1 MPHTPNRVVPV
12 TVDVTAAADG
22 TVSITCTPDI
32 AGIVKDTSH
41 ALIAFTLNTT
51 GYRFPATDAITLDS
65 GKATSDAAA
74 DNFPYE
80 SWTISDTQAAL
91 YDNNKSA
98 KAFGYTVAVL
108 NTTTG
113 QRYSKDP
120 VIDNGGG
127 GVTTVDC

>member
-12 TVDVTAAADG
+12 TVDVTASGG
-22 TVSITCTPDI
+22 TVTITCTPET
-32 AGIVKDTSH
+32 AGVAKDTKH

-51 GYRFPATDAITLDS
+51 GYRFPATGAITLDS
-65 GKATSDAAA
+65 AKTNSDDAV

-80 SWTISDTQAAL
+80 SWTINDTQAAL

-98 KAFGYTVAVL
+98 KAFNYTVSVV

-127 GVTTVDC
+127 GVGSDGC